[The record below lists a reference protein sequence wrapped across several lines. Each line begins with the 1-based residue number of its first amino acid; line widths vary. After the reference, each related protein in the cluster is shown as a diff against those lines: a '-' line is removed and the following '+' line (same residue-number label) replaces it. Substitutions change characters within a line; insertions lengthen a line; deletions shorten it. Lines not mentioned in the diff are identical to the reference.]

1 MNKRVFIFPALL
13 ICITVMFSCKKDSS
27 TPVDTSNNGT
37 FKVFMVGNITTVQ
50 NLLGDTIIGIIPN
63 GPPFGSDKY
72 TYFNL
77 EQKQIIANSDSLTT
91 KWDLGFKGTT
101 IIVNGGINRVGN
113 GGAFIYNGV
122 FENLSVV
129 PADSVFRTDAGS
141 NYAVPTGSGIGWYIY
156 NGGSVN
162 LVTPLPG
169 RVLVIKTANGKYAK
183 VEILNYYKGGVTPS
197 STASN
202 DVKSREQRYY
212 TFRYIYQ
219 PDGSK
224 NL

>member
-1 MNKRVFIFPALL
+1 MSKKIFISPALL
-13 ICITVMFSCKKDSS
+13 ICMIVMFSCKKDSS

-37 FKVFMVGNITTVQ
+37 FKVFTVGNITTVQ
-50 NLLGDTIIGIIPN
+50 NLLGDTIIGIVPN
-63 GPPFGSDKY
+63 GPPFGSDRY

-77 EQKQIIANSDSLTT
+77 EQKQVIAISDSLTT

-101 IIVNGGINRVGN
+101 IIINGGTNRSGN
-113 GGAFIYNGV
+113 GGAFVYNGV

-129 PADSVFRTDAGS
+129 PADSVFRTDAGT
-141 NYAVPTGSGIGWYIY
+141 NYAITTGSGRGWYNY
-156 NGGSVN
+156 NAPVN

-169 RVLVIKTANGKYAK
+169 KVLVIRTANGKYAK
-183 VEILNYYKGGVTPS
+183 IEILNYYKGGVTPS
-197 STASN
+197 STASDN
-202 DVKSREQRYY
+202 IKLREQRYY